1 VRIELHPEARSELRA
16 ASLWYEE
23 RQERLGDQFLDAVS
37 ATLEKIAKAPELYPR
52 WTGTERAAILIRK
65 ALVERFPYNVGFD
78 QLESGVLVLTIAHQK
93 RRPLYWLK
101 RASEQPG

>member
-1 VRIELHPEARSELRA
+1 MRIELHPEARAELRT

-23 RQERLGDQFLDAVS
+23 RQEQLGGEFLDAVS
-37 ATLEKIAKAPELYPR
+37 VTLEKISKAPELYPR
-52 WTGTERAAILIRK
+52 WTGTERAALVIRK
-65 ALVERFPYNVGFD
+65 ALVERFPYSVAFE
-78 QLESGVLVLTIAHQK
+78 QHESSLFVLTVAHQK